1 MSRKND
7 KTLENLRPH
16 KNENSILK
24 KQDMEE
30 DDRNLIGK
38 SSDTRNHSR
47 HILSGRNL
55 HNRLLKSELL
65 LFLKELDLINSKFL
79 LSYLY

>member
-1 MSRKND
+1 MPRKND
-7 KTLENLRPH
+7 KTLENLRSH
-16 KNENSILK
+16 KNENSRLK

-38 SSDTRNHSR
+38 SLDIGT
-47 HILSGRNL
+47 LY
-55 HNRLLKSELL
+55 NRLLKSELL